1 MTLQSEQALP
11 QLAGTPFLEKPPLSY
26 WMSAAALSVFGDSP
40 GSARL
45 PNLGYALVLSLAMG
59 ALALAMGLEGGP
71 LLLSVLVASTALTAY
86 RVSIWLAPDA
96 GLLAGNALA
105 LLGLWL
111 GYRAAPGRAKAA
123 GYALMH
129 LGAALGFMAK
139 SAPGWLVPALAL
151 LVLIAWERRWSEL
164 RRWELYA
171 GLLLQALFIGPW
183 IFAVAHSRDGAAAL
197 RTLLW
202 NNVVGRFTHVASPAA
217 LDYTSGHRNTPGKY
231 LLELPVYL
239 LPWTLVALAALVRAT
254 RAARVAGASG
264 TRWRFAL
271 AAAIPWLVVLSLAA
285 TARDIY
291 AAPALLGFALLAG
304 LWLQES
310 QGSAT
315 ALDRLCTTGT
325 GVLVALFML
334 GALAALAVLG
344 ASGAAPGW
352 AAMLCAALIVAV
364 GGMALARAARSARGA
379 DAWHALAWCYGAYAA
394 TLLLSFLVIAPVVD
408 RWQDLPGLARRIHH
422 DTAGEPL
429 ALLDPD
435 ETTLAVMDHGSPA
448 PPAVLRTA
456 EAPVRE
462 VIARWFASSGDRA
475 RVLVLLPGHAGGDVT
490 RLLGR
495 AGTSSDG
502 TAGELASSGAAV
514 LVQRYELPQG
524 RRYALLGPPRAP

>member
-1 MTLQSEQALP
+1 M
-11 QLAGTPFLEKPPLSY
+11 
-26 WMSAAALSVFGDSP
+26 
-40 GSARL
+40 
-45 PNLGYALVLSLAMG
+45 
-59 ALALAMGLEGGP
+59 
-71 LLLSVLVASTALTAY
+71 
-86 RVSIWLAPDA
+86 
-96 GLLAGNALA
+96 
-105 LLGLWL
+105 
-111 GYRAAPGRAKAA
+111 
-123 GYALMH
+123 
-129 LGAALGFMAK
+129 
-139 SAPGWLVPALAL
+139 
-151 LVLIAWERRWSEL
+151 
-164 RRWELYA
+164 
-171 GLLLQALFIGPW
+171 
-183 IFAVAHSRDGAAAL
+183 
-197 RTLLW
+197 W

-352 AAMLCAALIVAV
+352 AAMLCAAFIVAV

-475 RVLVLLPGHAGGDVT
+475 RVLVLLPGA
-490 RLLGR
+490 
-495 AGTSSDG
+495 
-502 TAGELASSGAAV
+502 
-514 LVQRYELPQG
+514 
-524 RRYALLGPPRAP
+524 RRR